1 MVDTNASYPVWGS
14 RDQSIET
21 KRKPAMLSMW
31 HSPGAVVVVLGAVL
45 VSGCGSAQN
54 VTGTAHVVGVTEK
67 DFKISAPK
75 TIAAGDVVLSSR
87 NEGPDEHELIVARV
101 GALGLPLRT
110 DGLTLNEEALERDEA
125 GVLEP
130 GAPGS
135 VRALR
140 VKLTPG
146 RYVFF
151 CNMAGHYLGGM
162 HAEVVVQ

>member
-1 MVDTNASYPVWGS
+1 
-14 RDQSIET
+14 
-21 KRKPAMLSMW
+21 MLSMW
-31 HSPGAVVVVLGAVL
+31 HSPGAVVAVLGAVL
-45 VSGCGSAQN
+45 VSGCGSGHN
-54 VTGTAHVVGVTEK
+54 VTGAAHVVGVTEK

-101 GALGLPLRT
+101 GAPGLPLRT

-162 HAEVVVQ
+162 HAEVVVR

>member
-1 MVDTNASYPVWGS
+1 
-14 RDQSIET
+14 
-21 KRKPAMLSMW
+21 MLFTW
-31 HSPGAVVVVLGAVL
+31 HSPGAIVAVLAGVL

-54 VTGTAHVVGVTEK
+54 ATDTAHVVGVTEK

-75 TIAAGDVVLSSR
+75 TLAAGDVVLSAR

-110 DGLTLNEEALERDEA
+110 DGLTLNEEALERNEA

-135 VRALR
+135 VRALS